1 MVFRREVYVI
11 IFFLIGFLALAA
23 YLCLPVEFFL
33 DEMPKELKSPYQ
45 AYLLLL
51 IALIV
56 MFGLMISAELQVNH
70 PRFI

>member
-1 MVFRREVYVI
+1 
-11 IFFLIGFLALAA
+11 
-23 YLCLPVEFFL
+23 
-33 DEMPKELKSPYQ
+33 MPKELKSPYQ

-56 MFGLMISAELQVNH
+56 MFGLMISAEMQVNH